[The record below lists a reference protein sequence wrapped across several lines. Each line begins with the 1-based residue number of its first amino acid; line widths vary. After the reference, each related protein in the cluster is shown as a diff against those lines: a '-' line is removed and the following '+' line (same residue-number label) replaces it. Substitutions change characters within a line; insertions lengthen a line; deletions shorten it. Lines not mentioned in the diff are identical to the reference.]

1 MKKLI
6 IATAVA
12 GGAAVA
18 LLHCRDM
25 LHDHLRGLP
34 AGHRPDQGRGDG
46 TE

>member
-6 IATAVA
+6 IGTAVA
-12 GGAAVA
+12 GGAAVV

-25 LHDHLRGLP
+25 LHDHLRGFP
-34 AGHRPDQGRGDG
+34 AGHRREQGRGDG

>member
-25 LHDHLRGLP
+25 LHDHLRGFP
-34 AGHRPDQGRGDG
+34 AGHRLEQGRGDG
-46 TE
+46 TK